1 MTPLELHIKL
11 DVAYSQLNSN
21 KNLQVLPEVKDLILN
36 QAVLEYIDGIIN
48 PMRNKKYIQFENA
61 IKNDNIQRLITEKLI
76 PVNISNVNP
85 TINQLHSFI
94 DVGERGVYNGFSFTP
109 FDYLYFGKALLYYD
123 GEYCQS
129 EVDREMVT
137 LQDTYY
143 VFKANLFTSET
154 TLTYTNGDTIVDL
167 LEGFEYIEDYNKD
180 KHYFTL
186 INHILDRFKNYI
198 MNSEDENHFEL
209 INELEIGYEKLDDV
223 YVTNCIIFKANRGVV
238 NSDIVDS
245 YNVNRNRYG
254 SSDRF
259 NIYHVSGLYER
270 DLKYNFVSHLVY
282 ETINDVLINLLFN
295 EFDLKLLST
304 WDSAISGS
312 EESSVSNTLEAMN
325 DPINQLVTPDYTFH
339 RATIDSVTREH
350 RYIFKQISDN
360 LDKILYNIG
369 TDDGESGVY
378 PFEKIIIYEHDFSTM
393 NYTPCNLQSSVD
405 LLSGIKNHYLNKNI
419 INHVPISIKEN
430 TIFIKNLLPKYT
442 PKYIRLNYVRKPLTI
457 NYKLNQM
464 CEINN
469 YDEIVSIASRIMT
482 SYVNN
487 QNEYNIKKTENNE

>member
-36 QAVLEYIDGIIN
+36 QAVFEYIDSIIN

-61 IKNDNIQRLITEKLI
+61 IKNDSIQRLITEKLI

-85 TINQLHSFI
+85 TINQLYSFI

-129 EVDREMVT
+129 EVNREMAT
-137 LQDTYY
+137 LRDTYY

-154 TLTYTNGDTIVDL
+154 TLTYTNGDTIVNL
-167 LEGFEYIEDYNKD
+167 LEGFEYIENYNKD

-186 INHILDRFKNYI
+186 INHILDSFKNYI
-198 MNSEDENHFEL
+198 VNSEDENHFKL

-223 YVTNCIIFKANRGVV
+223 YVTNCIIFKTNRGVV
-238 NSDIVDS
+238 NSNIVDR

-254 SSDRF
+254 SSDRL
-259 NIYHVSGLYER
+259 NIYHVSSLYREGSTNH
-270 DLKYNFVSHLVY
+270 NFLGHLIHEVM
-282 ETINDVLINLLFN
+282 NGVLINQLFDI
-295 EFDLKLLST
+295 FDLKLLST
-304 WDSAISGS
+304 WDSTITGS
-312 EESSVSNTLEAMN
+312 EESSISDTLEAMN
-325 DPINQLVTPDYTFH
+325 NPINQLVTPDYTFH
-339 RATIDSVTREH
+339 RATIDSVSREH
-350 RYIFKQISDN
+350 RYIFKQISNN
-360 LDKILYNIG
+360 LDKSLRNVDRAG
-369 TDDGESGVY
+369 GEY
-378 PFEKIIIYEHDFSTM
+378 TFEKIIQYEPNFSTM
-393 NYTPCNLQSSVD
+393 NHTPCDLQSSVD